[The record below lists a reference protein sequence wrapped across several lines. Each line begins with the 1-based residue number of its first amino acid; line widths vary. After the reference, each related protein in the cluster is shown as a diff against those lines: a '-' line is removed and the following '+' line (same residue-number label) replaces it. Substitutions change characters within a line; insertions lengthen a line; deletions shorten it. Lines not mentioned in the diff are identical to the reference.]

1 MMRVPRWT
9 LVAAVV
15 AVVAAVVLVLALR
28 EGWSFRGSRIETQVG
43 EVRDS
48 TLPDGTVVT
57 LGAKSQLDHDVRER
71 KRRVKLLA
79 GEAFF
84 VVSED
89 AGRPFTVGI
98 DDVSVTAVGGKF
110 EVRRLAESVNIAVL
124 EGGVEVSQPSAKPVH
139 VQAGE
144 GVAAVKQRKL
154 EVSPVRINDIGAWRE
169 GRMVYENA
177 TLGDLAADAHRYG
190 TARIIIET
198 PQLARQRITS
208 SFRAAQVEGVLQTL
222 QVALP
227 ISIRRESNG
236 DILVRAR
243 VGSVQ

>member
-9 LVAAVV
+9 LAAAAV
-15 AVVAAVVLVLALR
+15 AVVAAVVLVVALR
-28 EGWSFRGSRIETQVG
+28 DDLFVRGSRIETPVG
-43 EVRDS
+43 EVRDA
-48 TLPDGTVVT
+48 TLSDGTVVT
-57 LGAKSQLDHDVRER
+57 LGAKSQLDHDVREG
-71 KRRVKLLA
+71 KRRVKLLE

-84 VVSED
+84 VVTED
-89 AGRPFTVGI
+89 AGRPFIVSI
-98 DDVSVTAVGGKF
+98 DDVSVIAVGGKF
-110 EVRRLAESVNIAVL
+110 EVRRRAEGVNVAVL
-124 EGGVEVSQPSAKPVH
+124 EGSVEVAQPAAKPVH

-144 GVAAVKQRKL
+144 GVTAVKQRQL
-154 EVSPVRINDIGAWRE
+154 EVGSVRPNDIGAWRE

-198 PQLARQRITS
+198 PQLAKQRITS

-227 ISIRRESNG
+227 ITIRRESNG
-236 DILVRAR
+236 DIVVRAR
-243 VGSVQ
+243 VGPP